1 MRVLNRSGDSI
12 IGAPVVL
19 VSLTPDTLG
28 IDTPQ
33 VAVVGKLAGPG
44 RAFARSGDL
53 PSEPFPVIV
62 K

>member
-1 MRVLNRSGDSI
+1 VRVLNRGGDSI
-12 IGAPVVL
+12 PGAPVIL

-44 RAFARSGDL
+44 RAYASSGDFK
-53 PSEPFPVIV
+53 SDPFRVIV